1 MVKLGICRRI
11 SKTDFRTARGGLGES
26 ASDLTQLCIPHESS
40 FLWLTVCLMGSTV
53 MDSWK
58 HTLHDQ
64 NSKGGI
70 QVSSQEICCRTP
82 GVQVP
87 SVNRPS
93 PHSVSISAQR
103 GLWASAMPKCVSRA
117 G

>member
-1 MVKLGICRRI
+1 MYLKNGLQNCQ
-11 SKTDFRTARGGLGES
+11 GGLGES

-70 QVSSQEICCRTP
+70 QVSSQEFAAEPQAFR
-82 GVQVP
+82 
-87 SVNRPS
+87 S
-93 PHSVSISAQR
+93 PV
-103 GLWASAMPKCVSRA
+103 
-117 G
+117 